1 MYELRVEPTR
11 LRPVNSDQKRHRLL
25 LPSRLD
31 RICPAGKNT
40 KDQLESP
47 LLDRWWT
54 TYPTAGEAAV
64 GVATSLI

>member
-25 LPSRLD
+25 LPSRLN

-47 LLDRWWT
+47 LLDRW
-54 TYPTAGEAAV
+54 
-64 GVATSLI
+64 